1 MPYADLKTHRLYYEG
16 FPSENDNAGRH
27 PIVFLHGF
35 TLDRRSWQAD
45 AEFFSQWYRTLTLDF
60 KGHGR
65 SDAPQSGY
73 SRAHR
78 VEDVLGFMD
87 AIGLDKVHMVGL
99 SMGGTTA
106 LGFALK
112 YPERLA
118 SMTLVGTSAA
128 GFDPGPRIGHLDKL
142 AREQGPDEAK
152 KKWMEVALMWYKK
165 DLAEVRDL
173 IRQMI
178 EDHSGAFWRDP
189 MRGKYPREYD
199 LKVVDRIKTPTLIQ
213 IGELDRIFLP
223 LSRQL
228 HELISGSKLIVYEN
242 AGHVVNLEIP
252 DRFRADLKVFLD
264 TAEAK
269 RPDSGHPSD

>member
-1 MPYADLKTHRLYYEG
+1 MPFADLKTHRLYYED
-16 FPSENDNAGRH
+16 FPSETGNAGRH

-45 AEFFSQWYRTLTLDF
+45 AKFFSRWYRTLTLDF

-78 VEDVLGFMD
+78 VEDVLGFLD
-87 AIGLDKVHMVGL
+87 ATGLDKVHMVGL

-106 LGFALK
+106 LGFSLK

-173 IRQMI
+173 IRRMI

-223 LSRQL
+223 LSKQL
-228 HELISGSKLIVYEN
+228 HQLISGSKLIVYEKT
-242 AGHVVNLEIP
+242 GHVVNLEIP
-252 DRFRADLKVFLD
+252 SRFRTDLKAFLD
-264 TAEAK
+264 TIEAK
-269 RPDSGHPSD
+269 RLESGHPSD